1 MCQLIFHMQTN
12 RINENIDHYWVTKAL
27 TIGIYHLNFPI
38 LISKNQLK
46 LLYNASIFYYDA
58 KLGVNVIMLEPLNQ
72 PFFFGRIY
80 LCVCIYMIHIYIFV
94 FFIYIYTPLLLF
106 PANRHL
112 LHFLFSFILWEIW
125 NEYHELV
132 PQLYF
137 QSKKSLCHF
146 NVIAKKSEYIK
157 RCYNLNFSFSFLLT
171 QRKLVSNGYMFSL

>member
-1 MCQLIFHMQTN
+1 MCQLICHMQTN

-80 LCVCIYMIHIYIFV
+80 LCVCIYMIHIYIYLY
-94 FFIYIYTPLLLF
+94 FIYIYIYIYIYIPLYFYSQLTETF
-106 PANRHL
+106 CTSC
-112 LHFLFSFILWEIW
+112 FLSFYGKFGMNIMNQCLSFISNL
-125 NEYHELV
+125 
-132 PQLYF
+132 
-137 QSKKSLCHF
+137 KKACAILMLLPRSL
-146 NVIAKKSEYIK
+146 NI
-157 RCYNLNFSFSFLLT
+157 
-171 QRKLVSNGYMFSL
+171 